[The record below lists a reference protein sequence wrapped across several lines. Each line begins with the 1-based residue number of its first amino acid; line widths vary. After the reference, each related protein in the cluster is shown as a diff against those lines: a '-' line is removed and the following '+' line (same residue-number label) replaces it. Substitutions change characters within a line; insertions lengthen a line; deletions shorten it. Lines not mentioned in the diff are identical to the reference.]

1 MKVYWN
7 NRNKKAEI
15 LEDIEKDAANPWYS
29 KEPQS
34 HILIGVGRIFINPL
48 DYGIDG
54 YSLSAEDLEALLK
67 KLRDKNTA

>member
-7 NRNKKAEI
+7 DRNKKAEL
-15 LEDIEKDAANPWYS
+15 LEEIERDGAQPWDNT
-29 KEPQS
+29 EPKS
-34 HILIGVGRIFINPL
+34 HVMIGVGRIFINPS

-67 KLRDKNTA
+67 ELRDKSTV